1 MSVERDTV
9 PTPQLIEKLFEALVS
24 GDRPMARLVVQ
35 EAERTLGSPE
45 ALIEEVFWP
54 TYNTIETLFR
64 NDQLSTLNHHMA
76 SRLLRVLVDQ
86 TAASLPFNTSR
97 DKSILCFCG
106 QSDADELGAQMAVD
120 LLEAAGFRITFGGGG
135 IANDEILARVNED
148 KPDIL
153 LMFSSAARD
162 LPEIRA
168 LIDQLNEI
176 GACPGIQ
183 FAVGGGVFNRA
194 DGLAEEI
201 GADLWAD
208 TPLAM
213 VDALV
218 ECPDQRARKD
228 QRTVGRTKKVRKAA

>member
-1 MSVERDTV
+1 MEAEH
-9 PTPQLIEKLFEALVS
+9 LIEKLFETLIG
-24 GDRPMARLVVQ
+24 GDRPGARLVVQ

-45 ALIEEVFWP
+45 ALIEDVYWP
-54 TYNTIETLFR
+54 TYTMIEKLFR
-64 NDQLSTLNHHMA
+64 QDQLTTLNHHCA

-86 TAASLPFNTSR
+86 TAANLPFNNGR
-97 DKSILCFCG
+97 NKRILAFCG

-120 LLEAAGFRITFGGGG
+120 LLEAAGYTVTFGGGG
-135 IANDEILARVNED
+135 IANDEILGRVNED

-168 LIDQLNEI
+168 LIDQLHEI
-176 GACPGIQ
+176 GACPNIQ

-201 GADLWAD
+201 GADIWAD

-218 ECPDQRARKD
+218 ERPEQRAEKT